1 MREDRGLRE
10 MGAHLEAKDRGAKA
24 ILALLRRGLER
35 GVLDAVLIPMR
46 VPAGDSYSYVLIKDL
61 SLLEEAEPLPPVIS
75 VQGARAL
82 SSLTRRGSDLKIAVV
97 MRPCEVRAAVE
108 LSKLDQ
114 VDLDSL
120 VIISMDCPGALPLR
134 DFVGDPGGSSRTYN
148 EAAMSGDDGA
158 MRAIC
163 RICNNSM
170 TVSGDLHLGF
180 MEGESALLISN
191 TPRGDKLLEDLDIE
205 MKMNISEWLERRS
218 ERQSE
223 KSEKRVAALESLQ
236 DEIGGPQNFIG
247 VFDDCIDCHNCMRV
261 CPVCYCRLCYFDSRV
276 VEHQAPDHL
285 EQADRK
291 GSLRLPTDTM
301 LFHLGRMTHMSL
313 TCVSCGACEDACPAL
328 IPVAQVF
335 ALVAD
340 RTQATFDYTPGQS
353 PEDPLPLVVYREDEL
368 HEVDG
373 E

>member
-1 MREDRGLRE
+1 
-10 MGAHLEAKDRGAKA
+10 
-24 ILALLRRGLER
+24 
-35 GVLDAVLIPMR
+35 
-46 VPAGDSYSYVLIKDL
+46 
-61 SLLEEAEPLPPVIS
+61 
-75 VQGARAL
+75 
-82 SSLTRRGSDLKIAVV
+82 
-97 MRPCEVRAAVE
+97 
-108 LSKLDQ
+108 
-114 VDLDSL
+114 
-120 VIISMDCPGALPLR
+120 MDCPGALPLR
-134 DFVGDPGGSSRTYN
+134 DFVRDPEGCSRTFN
-148 EAAMSGDDGA
+148 EAMMSGDDGP

-163 RICNNSM
+163 RICDNAM

-180 MEGESALLISN
+180 IDGESDPLISN
-191 TPRGDKLLEDLDIE
+191 TTWGDKLLEDLDIE
-205 MKMNISEWLERRS
+205 MNMNISEWLERRS
-218 ERQSE
+218 EQNSE
-223 KSEKRVAALESLQ
+223 RLEKRIAALESLQ
-236 DEIGGPQNFIG
+236 EEIGGPQNFIK
-247 VFDDCIDCHNCMRV
+247 VFDNCINCHNCMRV
-261 CPVCYCRLCYFDSRV
+261 CPVCYCRLCYFDSRI

-291 GSLRLPTDTM
+291 DSLRLPTDTI

-340 RTQATFDYTPGQS
+340 RTQTTFDYTPGRS